1 MNRIYADAE
10 SKFKEEQKRLENEA
24 KAKATNANASN
35 EPKKEE
41 VKPEDKMDV
50 E

>member
-10 SKFKEEQKRLENEA
+10 NKYKEEQKRLENE
-24 KAKATNANASN
+24 KSKATNAANQPEKN
-35 EPKKEE
+35 EET
-41 VKPEDKMDV
+41 KPENKMDV